1 MGYDVNED
9 SPELGALAW
18 FWFSPSF
25 PIIRQPYTWDSGDVA
40 TPSLTGLGLL
50 ALYTPLLL
58 QIIEPSRWRSY

>member
-1 MGYDVNED
+1 MGKDLGEGFL
-9 SPELGALAW
+9 ELRTLAW
-18 FWFSPSF
+18 FLVF
-25 PIIRQPYTWDSGDVA
+25 PLLSHNRQPYTWDSGDVA